1 MASNPPGSCCYKG
14 VKHEGDPVGEF
25 VTIGDFEA
33 YVSWP
38 ENKST
43 EHAILLI
50 TDVIGHRFN
59 NAQLIADQFAAN
71 GYFVLTPDLF
81 DKDPIPLNR
90 PGDFDIMKWLS
101 GEYHPQKKAHLPPVV
116 DPIIDACI
124 IELRT
129 KYNAKKIGAVGYC
142 FGGKYVVR
150 HLRPDSGKIDV
161 GYTAHPSFVDAAE
174 LRDIKGPLAISAAE
188 TDHIFP
194 TEKRHESE
202 VILKEVGY
210 PYQINLYSGVE
221 HGFAVRGD
229 LNNPVAKYA
238 KESAFI
244 QALQWFEEHLKSPKE
259 KSRL

>member
-1 MASNPPGSCCYKG
+1 MASNPPGACCYKG
-14 VKHEGDPVGEF
+14 VKHEGEATGEF

-38 ENKST
+38 EDKST
-43 EHAILLI
+43 ENAILLI
-50 TDVIGHRFN
+50 TDVIGHRFI

-81 DKDPIPLNR
+81 DKDPITLNR
-90 PGDFDIMKWLS
+90 PDGFDIMKWLN
-101 GEYHPQKKAHLPPVV
+101 GEYHPQKKAHLPPTV
-116 DPIIDACI
+116 DPIIDASI
-124 IELRT
+124 VELRT

-142 FGGKYVVR
+142 FGGKYVIR
-150 HLRPDSGKIDV
+150 HLRPEAGKIDV
-161 GYTAHPSFVDAAE
+161 GYTAHPSFVEADE
-174 LRDIKGPLAISAAE
+174 LKDIKGPLAISAAE

-202 VILKEVGY
+202 AILKDTGL

-221 HGFAVRGD
+221 HGFAVRAD
-229 LNNPVAKYA
+229 LSNPVTKYA

-244 QALQWFEEHLKSPKE
+244 QALQWFEEHLK
-259 KSRL
+259 